1 MKQQNDTNFFASE
14 SDQDRVSVNMSGD
27 ILVRRAFN
35 ANPNQLKDEDWQNNK
50 LDVFYQFIFEV
61 IRDFKRDGYLNIDEE
76 YYPIM
81 SRPIVMESSDMNN
94 KNKISHVAF
103 EAKVKCRKEVNVPT
117 KH

>member
-35 ANPNQLKDEDWQNNK
+35 ANPNQLKDEDWQNKK

-81 SRPIVMESSDMNN
+81 IIYQLKLIHKWNPLMIKENDYLNPI
-94 KNKISHVAF
+94 
-103 EAKVKCRKEVNVPT
+103 
-117 KH
+117 